1 MRALRFLYIGLLV
14 LVWLGI
20 AQADVVPNM
29 NTTAVNVVDRSSKA
43 LQHAFRKAYSQVLIK
58 ISGNPSV
65 MTLPAI
71 QNEATNVNQY
81 IQSYSYQNNTAP
93 AEPPLTVQVTFDFK
107 ALSQLL
113 QNAGQAVWRSDRP
126 LTLVWVN
133 VNNNVLATHS
143 DAAMIDPI
151 KQESQARGVPV
162 ILPAMDSEDQN
173 FVASPELSADDMS
186 TIAKRYQVRS
196 ILVGRV
202 DQSVGSWQGHWQ
214 MVLNN
219 EPVQWVTQGETAQD
233 VVGKAMDQMADV
245 MANRLAASKT
255 KNLQKK
261 MTVEI
266 LGIGDLSEYAKVMQT
281 MQHLSPVAS
290 VSVKDML
297 SDSLLLNVVTVGNA
311 QDLINSL
318 HGNPHFSQIPASL
331 TPGTNQADL
340 YLRWTET
347 GGDTVATNANATTNV
362 AATTPP
368 AVATADR
375 ASSEAEAAIKPAQ
388 NAPTVNL
395 EADIAAEESQGSH
408 PDAATEE
415 LPQ

>member
-29 NTTAVNVVDRSSKA
+29 NTTLVNVVDRSSKA
-43 LQHAFRKAYSQVLIK
+43 LKHAFHKAYSQVLIK

-71 QNEATNVNQY
+71 QNEAANVNQY
-81 IQSYSYQNNTAP
+81 IQSYSYRNNTAP
-93 AEPPLTVQVTFDFK
+93 GEPPLTVQVTFDFK

-133 VNNNVLATHS
+133 VNNNVLATHA

-151 KQESQARGVPV
+151 KEQSEARGVPV

-173 FVASPELSADDMS
+173 FVASPELSAEDMS

-196 ILVGRV
+196 ILVGSVNQR
-202 DQSVGSWQGHWQ
+202 VGSWQGHWQ
-214 MVLNN
+214 MILNN

-340 YLRWTET
+340 YLRWTEA
-347 GGDTVATNANATTNV
+347 GGDTVTNASATAPVATETSPV
-362 AATTPP
+362 AA
-368 AVATADR
+368 AVTADK
-375 ASSEAEAAIKPAQ
+375 STQ
-388 NAPTVNL
+388 NTPNVNL

-408 PDAATEE
+408 PDAATQE